1 MLAFPTPP
9 PAAAWPAGRPAAG
22 DRASARSGSSSDL
35 FFWRRERWG
44 RRDDFWLSPG
54 LAWASDDAGV
64 RLGERWFGGTGGASR
79 CGCSGVAVVV
89 VVVVSVTAAGAGA
102 GTFECWRERRD
113 PDLCG
118 ESLLGADEGALFA
131 DACAR
136 LLAEEEALPM
146 QNFGE
151 AALAAA
157 VTVAREL
164 EVKKVSKTKT

>member
-1 MLAFPTPP
+1 M
-9 PAAAWPAGRPAAG
+9 
-22 DRASARSGSSSDL
+22 
-35 FFWRRERWG
+35 
-44 RRDDFWLSPG
+44 
-54 LAWASDDAGV
+54 

-79 CGCSGVAVVV
+79 CGCWAGVAVVVV